1 MIRPRDPG
9 DPRVKG
15 ETFLQSQRHPVRLP
29 ASTAMMLLFLGILV
43 ATLGDGVARWIG
55 VGLLAVGV
63 LLSAW
68 QYMRRDDRT

>member
-1 MIRPRDPG
+1 MPYKPRSRWKTCLARFKHQPLQLWK
-9 DPRVKG
+9 PAL
-15 ETFLQSQRHPVRLP
+15 ET
-29 ASTAMMLLFLGILV
+29 ILV

-68 QYMRRDDRT
+68 QYMRRDDRP